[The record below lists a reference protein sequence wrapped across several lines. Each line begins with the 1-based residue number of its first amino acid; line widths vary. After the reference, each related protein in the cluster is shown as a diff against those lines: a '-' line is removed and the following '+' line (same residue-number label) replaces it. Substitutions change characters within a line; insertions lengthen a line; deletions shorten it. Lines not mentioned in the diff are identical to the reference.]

1 MILVRRLFRF
11 SGRSAD
17 VSRDVESELRFHL
30 DMRAQELMEAGMG
43 PQAEPAS
50 PRSNPSAISAASVP
64 NVGPSPP
71 AGRASAPGEPP

>member
-43 PQAEPAS
+43 PQAARLAALQSFGEQS
-50 PRSNPSAISAASVP
+50 YGSNRRAQFMRD
-64 NVGPSPP
+64 
-71 AGRASAPGEPP
+71 AGNEITFQFV